1 MEAGL
6 KRKLH
11 FGYLVVVALVLTS
24 FIPLSLALSCAGI
37 FYPPL
42 SEALRVEKGVLSY
55 YISVLWLA
63 ALVALPFMGRLLDGR
78 DARACL
84 TVAVGIAVAAFVWLS
99 FTRALW
105 QFYVAAAAMGVSVG
119 MLLFLAPSTL
129 INRWFAK
136 RAGVMLGICM
146 TFTGV
151 GGMVWSTVGGLLIG
165 SIGWSATYLVFAALS
180 ALCLPVTLFMVSSR
194 PSDKGLR
201 PVGWEPGDEAQEVAL
216 AAQAAPAAQGA
227 SASQGVSAPQA
238 ALAAQGAPSPQGVPA
253 AQAFR
258 MPVFYLI
265 LAMCFT
271 LNIAMAVYFMIPS
284 YATTLEIG
292 AAMPLLGA
300 TASSVAMAGQTAS
313 KLVLGAVG
321 EKVPHASTLVAL
333 ACGIAGSALFA
344 FLAVGVPAFY
354 AAALLFGVYYGVTNV
369 MMPLFTRRAFGDAEY
384 AQIYSRVSMVA
395 SISNVIGAFV
405 WGTVV
410 SLTGSYIVMFC
421 GAIALMAVTCAVV
434 VAIGRTRRA

>member
-1 MEAGL
+1 M
-6 KRKLH
+6 
-11 FGYLVVVALVLTS
+11 VVALVLTS
-24 FIPLSLALSCAGI
+24 FMPLSFGLSCAGI

-42 SEALRVEKGVLSY
+42 SEALGVEKGVLSY
-55 YISVLWLA
+55 YISVLWVA
-63 ALVALPFMGRLLDGR
+63 ALVTLPFMGRLLDGK

-84 TVAVGIAVAAFVWLS
+84 TGAVAIVVAAFVWLS
-99 FTRALW
+99 FTRSLW
-105 QFYVAAAAMGVSVG
+105 QFYVAAAAMGVAVG

-146 TFTGV
+146 AFTGV
-151 GGMVWSTVGGLLIG
+151 GGMVWSTVGGLLIDA
-165 SIGWSATYLVFAALS
+165 IGWSATYLVFAALS
-180 ALCLPVTLFMVSSR
+180 ALTIPVTLFMVASR
-194 PSDKGLR
+194 PADKGLE
-201 PVGWEPGDEAQEVAL
+201 PVGWEPGDEARESV
-216 AAQAAPAAQGA
+216 PAAQG
-227 SASQGVSAPQA
+227 
-238 ALAAQGAPSPQGVPA
+238 VPA
-253 AQAFR
+253 VQAFK

-265 LAMCFT
+265 LVMCFT

-344 FLAVGVPAFY
+344 FLAVSVPAFY
-354 AAALLFGVYYGVTNV
+354 AAALLFGVYYGITNV

-410 SLTGSYIVMFC
+410 SLTGSYVVMFC
-421 GAIALMAVTCAVV
+421 GAIALMAMTCAVV
-434 VAIGRTRRA
+434 VAISRMNRAKH

>member
-1 MEAGL
+1 M
-6 KRKLH
+6 
-11 FGYLVVVALVLTS
+11 
-24 FIPLSLALSCAGI
+24 
-37 FYPPL
+37 
-42 SEALRVEKGVLSY
+42 
-55 YISVLWLA
+55 
-63 ALVALPFMGRLLDGR
+63 
-78 DARACL
+78 
-84 TVAVGIAVAAFVWLS
+84 
-99 FTRALW
+99 
-105 QFYVAAAAMGVSVG
+105 
-119 MLLFLAPSTL
+119 
-129 INRWFAK
+129 
-136 RAGVMLGICM
+136 
-146 TFTGV
+146 
-151 GGMVWSTVGGLLIG
+151 GGLLIG

-194 PSDKGLR
+194 PSDKGLQ
-201 PVGWEPGDEAQEVAL
+201 PVGWEPGDEAQEVVL
-216 AAQAAPAAQGA
+216 AAQGVPAAQGAPASQVVPAAQGIPSPQGAPAAQG
-227 SASQGVSAPQA
+227 VPAPQA
-238 ALAAQGAPSPQGVPA
+238 ALAVQGVLAPQGVPA

-300 TASSVAMAGQTAS
+300 TASSEAMAGQTAS

-344 FLAVGVPAFY
+344 FLAVSVPVFY

-384 AQIYSRVSMVA
+384 AQIYSRVSMIA

-421 GAIALMAVTCAVV
+421 GAIALMVVTCAVV
-434 VAIGRTRRA
+434 VAIGRTQRV